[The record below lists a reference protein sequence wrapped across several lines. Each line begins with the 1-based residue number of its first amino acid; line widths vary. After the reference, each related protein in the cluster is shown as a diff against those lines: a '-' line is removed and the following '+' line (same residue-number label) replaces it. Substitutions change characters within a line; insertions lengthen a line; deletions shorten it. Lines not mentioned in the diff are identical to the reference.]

1 METTDAPRTE
11 PSKTVQEGG
20 DNLLRAVKEKMQ
32 REGKVDYAKLR
43 REGYSEETIAR
54 LKAL

>member
-1 METTDAPRTE
+1 MKTADAPRTK
-11 PSKTVQEGG
+11 PSKTVQQAG

-43 REGYSEETIAR
+43 REGYSKETIAR